1 MKKLQVL
8 FLFSI
13 FILVS
18 CSAEFRPSG
27 RTPDLESSINEI
39 FLDSLKGMAAN
50 IKLEFSS
57 DSCKSISASYGDKVN
72 IFYQLI
78 WVNKEITSP
87 NKCLNEYILPKYKL
101 FKRIRKNKDNFAL
114 FAQNDSIISVAWIEH
129 EYVFFM
135 SCKKDWIDIAVG
147 KSNYLEF
154 K

>member
-1 MKKLQVL
+1 MKKIQVL

-18 CSAEFRPSG
+18 CSTEFRPSG
-27 RTPDLESSINEI
+27 EIPDLESSIDEI
-39 FLDSLKGMAAN
+39 FMDSINGMAAN
-50 IKLEFSS
+50 IKLEFAS
-57 DSCKSISASYGDKVN
+57 DSCRSISALYGDNKN

-78 WVNKEITSP
+78 WVNKEKFSP
-87 NKCLNEYILPKYKL
+87 NKCLNEYILPKYKS
-101 FKRIRKNKDNFAL
+101 FKRVAKNKNNFNL

-135 SCKKDWIDIAVG
+135 TCKKDFIDIAVENS
-147 KSNYLEF
+147 KFLKF